1 MKKKKIIKLI
11 IVLLILVFILI
22 GITFLIKFITK
33 DELVDGKY
41 TAKDLEIIEEQV
53 DSYLSNK
60 ITPSGMATLY
70 SKYDGD
76 NDLNDIYRGLF
87 GLVDYLPT
95 ISKKVDYN
103 DNEKIEKFFEKNKED
118 IKNNLKINGVE
129 KFKKFIAY
137 LNKVGYTG
145 QEFISCEIDDTTYS
159 NTVKYL
165 SFDVKFKFEGLE
177 DAFKLKVNF
186 SRRNSSDMLLYFS
199 IIEDEVLIKDNLS
212 NE

>member
-11 IVLLILVFILI
+11 ITLIIFVVILTGIMFIMKAL
-22 GITFLIKFITK
+22 TK

-53 DSYLSNK
+53 DSYLSDK
-60 ITPSGMATLY
+60 ITPLGMATLY

-76 NDLNDIYRGLF
+76 NDLNDIYRGLY

-95 ISKKVDYN
+95 IAKKVDYN
-103 DNEKIEKFFEKNKED
+103 DNEDIEKFFEKNKDD
-118 IKNNLKINGVE
+118 IKNNLKINGIE

-145 QEFISCEIDDTTYS
+145 QEFVSCEIDDTTYS
-159 NTVKYL
+159 TTMKYL
-165 SFDVKFKFEGLE
+165 SFDIKFKFEGLE
-177 DAFKLKVNF
+177 DKFKLNINF
-186 SRRNSSDMLLYFS
+186 LRKKSADMLLYFS
-199 IIEDEVLIKDNLS
+199 LIEDEVVIKDNVI
-212 NE
+212 EE